1 LSRPEPGWGH
11 LKRRDGEPSFGEPW
25 HAQAL
30 ALADLLI
37 ASGRLSPA
45 RWAEALGW
53 EVRASWAAGERDDTE
68 SFFRAA
74 LSALER
80 LLAEDGS
87 VTPSE
92 VALRQRLWER
102 AYLNTPH
109 GRPVELSRGEVG
121 S

>member
-1 LSRPEPGWGH
+1 MSRPEPGWGH
-11 LKRRDGEPSFGEPW
+11 LKRRDGERSFGEPW

-37 ASGRLSPA
+37 ASGRLSPS
-45 RWAEALGW
+45 RWTEALGL
-53 EVRASWAAGERDDTE
+53 EVRAAEAAGEPDDTD

-74 LSALER
+74 LSALAR

-87 VTPSE
+87 ATPSE
-92 VALRQRLWER
+92 LAMRQRLWER

-109 GRPVELSRGEVG
+109 GQPVELS
-121 S
+121 